1 MPLAIAVYC
10 SSSENVG
17 QEYFA
22 EARTLGKLIATHGHS
37 LVYGGCAI
45 GLMGEVARAVSQNGG
60 RVLGVIPET
69 IHSKGLAYDACDEL
83 MVTPSMHERKLAMEE
98 RADAYVALPGGFGT
112 LEEFVQVLTLKSLH
126 YHSKPIV
133 LINLNGFYDPLLH
146 LFNHFVEH
154 RFARQEI
161 VELYTVV
168 AHAGEVIPYLE
179 GYAPPTELP
188 KWFERQG

>member
-1 MPLAIAVYC
+1 VPLAIAVYC

-22 EARTLGKLIATHGHS
+22 EARTLGRLIGEHGHS

-45 GLMGEVARAVSQNGG
+45 GLMGEVARAAKEAKATVF
-60 RVLGVIPET
+60 GVIPET
-69 IHSKGLAYDACDEL
+69 IHKRGLAYDACDEL
-83 MVTPSMHERKLAMEE
+83 VVTPSMHERKFAMED

-126 YHSKPIV
+126 YHSKPIL

-146 LFNHFVEH
+146 LFNHFIEH
-154 RFARQEI
+154 RFARTEI
-161 VELYTVV
+161 AELYKVV
-168 AHAGEVIPYLE
+168 AHSGEVLPYLE
-179 GYAPPTELP
+179 SYAPPREVP
-188 KWFERQG
+188 KWFEQQG

>member
-22 EARTLGKLIATHGHS
+22 EAHTLGKLIATHGHS

-45 GLMGEVARAVSQNGG
+45 GLMGEVARSVSQNGG
-60 RVLGVIPET
+60 RVVGVIPAT

-154 RFARQEI
+154 RFARSET
-161 VELYTVV
+161 VELYKVV
-168 AHAGEVIPYLE
+168 AHAGKVMPYLE
-179 GYAPPTELP
+179 SYEPPAELP

>member
-17 QEYFA
+17 REYFA

-45 GLMGEVARAVSQNGG
+45 GLMGEVARAVSENGG

-69 IHSKGLAYDACDEL
+69 IHAKGLAYDACDEL
-83 MVTPSMHERKLAMEE
+83 MVTPSMHERKLKMEE

-126 YHSKPIV
+126 YHKKPIV

-146 LFNHFVEH
+146 LFNHFAEH
-154 RFARQEI
+154 KFARKEI
-161 VELYTVV
+161 VELYKVV
-168 AHAGEVIPYLE
+168 SHAGEVIPYLE
-179 GYAPPTELP
+179 AYEAPAELP

>member
-1 MPLAIAVYC
+1 MPLAVAVYC

-69 IHSKGLAYDACDEL
+69 IHAKGLAYDACDEL

-126 YHSKPIV
+126 YHKKPIV
-133 LINLNGFYDPLLH
+133 LINLNAFDVGEDVAALIGGTLLN
-146 LFNHFVEH
+146 LA
-154 RFARQEI
+154 ARAVSAQSVVPPEQRQPVTLI
-161 VELYTVV
+161 VDEFHT
-168 AHAGEVIPYLE
+168 IPW
-179 GYAPPTELP
+179 AD
-188 KWFERQG
+188 

>member
-22 EARTLGKLIATHGHS
+22 EARTLGKLIGTHGHS

-45 GLMGEVARAVSQNGG
+45 GLMGEVARATKVNGG
-60 RVLGVIPET
+60 KVLGVIPHA
-69 IHSKGLAYDACDEL
+69 IHSRGLAYDACDEL
-83 MVTPSMHERKLAMEE
+83 MVTPSMHERKLEMEN

-126 YHSKPIV
+126 YHKKPIV
-133 LINLNGFYDPLLH
+133 LINLNGFYDPLLL

-154 RFARQEI
+154 RFARTEI
-161 VELYTVV
+161 EELYKVV
-168 AHAGEVIPYLE
+168 ADAGEVIPYLE
-179 GYAPPTELP
+179 QYAPPVELP
-188 KWFERQG
+188 KWFEKQG

>member
-22 EARTLGKLIATHGHS
+22 EARMLGRLIGEGGHS

-45 GLMGEVARAVSQNGG
+45 GLMGEVARAAKEAHANIV
-60 RVLGVIPET
+60 GVIPET
-69 IHSKGLAYDACDEL
+69 IHKRGLAYNGCDEL
-83 MVTPSMHERKLAMEE
+83 MITPSMHERKLAMEE

-126 YHSKPIV
+126 YHDKPIV

-146 LFNHFVEH
+146 LFSHFVEH
-154 RFARQEI
+154 RFARPEI
-161 VELYTVV
+161 AQLYKVV
-168 AHAGEVIPYLE
+168 SHSGEVIPYLE
-179 GYAPPTELP
+179 QYQPPRELP

>member
-10 SSSENVG
+10 SSSEKVG

-22 EARTLGKLIATHGHS
+22 EARTLGRLIGEGGHS

-45 GLMGEVARAVSQNGG
+45 GLMGEVARAAKQAQAKVC
-60 RVLGVIPET
+60 GVIPES
-69 IHSKGLAYDACDEL
+69 IHARGLAYDSCDEL
-83 MVTPSMHERKLAMEE
+83 MVTPSMHERKLMMED

-126 YHSKPIV
+126 YHKKPIV

-146 LFNHFVEH
+146 LFSHFVEH
-154 RFARQEI
+154 RFARTQI
-161 VELYTVV
+161 QELYKVV
-168 AHAGEVIPYLE
+168 AHSGEVIPYLE
-179 GYAPPTELP
+179 QFAPPEELP

>member
-22 EARTLGKLIATHGHS
+22 EARSLGKLIATHGHS
-37 LVYGGCAI
+37 LVYGGCGI
-45 GLMGEVARAVSQNGG
+45 GLMGEVARAVGENGG

-69 IHSKGLAYDACDEL
+69 IHSKGLAFDGCTEL

-112 LEEFVQVLTLKSLH
+112 LEEFVQVLT
-126 YHSKPIV
+126 
-133 LINLNGFYDPLLH
+133 
-146 LFNHFVEH
+146 
-154 RFARQEI
+154 
-161 VELYTVV
+161 
-168 AHAGEVIPYLE
+168 
-179 GYAPPTELP
+179 
-188 KWFERQG
+188 

>member
-22 EARTLGKLIATHGHS
+22 EARTLGTLIATHGHS

-45 GLMGEVARAVSQNGG
+45 GLMGEVARAVQQNGG

-69 IHSKGLAYDACDEL
+69 IHSRGLALDSCDEL
-83 MVTPSMHERKLAMEE
+83 VVTPSMHERKLAMEE

-126 YHSKPIV
+126 YHKKPIV

-154 RFARQEI
+154 KFARKEI
-161 VELYTVV
+161 VELYKVV
-168 AHAGEVIPYLE
+168 PHAGEVIPYLE
-179 GYAPPTELP
+179 AYEAPAELP
-188 KWFERQG
+188 KWFEKQG

>member
-1 MPLAIAVYC
+1 MSLAIAVYC

-22 EARTLGKLIATHGHS
+22 EARNLGKLIATHGHS

-45 GLMGEVARAVSQNGG
+45 GLMGEVARAVREHQG
-60 RVLGVIPET
+60 RVFGVIPET
-69 IHSKGLAYDACDEL
+69 IHSRGLAFAACDEL
-83 MVTPSMHERKLAMEE
+83 VVTPSMHERKLAMEE

-126 YHSKPIV
+126 YHNKPIV

-154 RFARQEI
+154 RFARKEV
-161 VELYTVV
+161 VELYKVV
-168 AHAGEVIPYLE
+168 AHAGEIMPYLE
-179 GYAPPTELP
+179 SYAPPVELP

>member
-1 MPLAIAVYC
+1 MPQAIAVYC

-17 QEYFA
+17 KEYFA
-22 EARTLGKLIATHGHS
+22 EARTLGRLIAAGGHS

-45 GLMGEVARAVSQNGG
+45 GLMGEVARAVQEHGG
-60 RVLGVIPET
+60 KVLGVIPET
-69 IHSKGLAYDACDEL
+69 IHSRGLAHDKCDEL
-83 MVTPSMHERKLAMEE
+83 IVTPSMHERKLAMEE

-126 YHSKPIV
+126 YHKKPIV

-154 RFARQEI
+154 RFARTEI
-161 VELYTVV
+161 NELYKVV
-168 AHAGEVIPYLE
+168 PHAGDVVPYLE
-179 GYAPPTELP
+179 SYEPPAELP
-188 KWFERQG
+188 KWFETQG